1 MIDYNIERL
10 NFLVVD
16 DNRHM
21 TMLVRTILRAFG
33 IRICE
38 EAFAGADALKVL
50 KHFPADI
57 IVCGWTMQPL
67 DGIEFVRLIRT
78 GRDSPNQYVPI
89 IMLTGDTETARVME
103 ARDAGVTEFLAKP
116 VSAKKLYSRIKS
128 IIETPRPFLKA
139 GHFFGPDRR
148 RRQMTS
154 HKGGERRHAPTGF
167 PRVAAGFGPPTVFA
181 A

>member
-1 MIDYNIERL
+1 MTDYNIERL

-21 TMLVRTILRAFG
+21 TMLVRTILHAFG
-33 IRICE
+33 VRSCE
-38 EAFAGADALKVL
+38 EAFDGADALKVL

-57 IVCGWTMQPL
+57 IVCDWIMQPL

-89 IMLTGDTETARVME
+89 IMLTGHTETARVME

-148 RRQMTS
+148 RRQMAS
-154 HKGGERRHAPTGF
+154 HKGGERRQAPTGS
-167 PRVAAGFGPPTVFA
+167 PRGAAGFGPQTVSA